1 MGEGRGRVLEFRNVT
16 KSFWNGKFRTV
27 ILAEASFTVPLGGGL
42 GILARNGTG
51 KSTLINMM
59 AGIERPDSG
68 EIIRAARVSFPV
80 GMKPGVVGA
89 LTGAANVRAI
99 ARIYDSDPDRA
110 EAWAAE
116 FSELGPH
123 FYLPVRTYS
132 SGMKTRLGIALLL
145 ALEFDIYLI
154 DEAFSVG
161 DGAFG
166 EKAAL
171 YMRDR
176 LKQATVVMVSHNLN
190 QLRNFCETAAVLD
203 QGRLTMFD
211 RFDDAEAAYHAQA
224 A

>member
-1 MGEGRGRVLEFRNVT
+1 VIEFRDVS

-27 ILAEASFTVPLGGGL
+27 ILAGASFQVPLGKGL

-59 AGIERPDSG
+59 AGIERPDEG

-80 GMKPGVVGA
+80 GMRPGVVGA
-89 LTGAANVRAI
+89 LSGAANVRYV
-99 ARIYDSDPDRA
+99 ARIYGADPDMA
-110 EAWAAE
+110 EAWAAD

-123 FYLPVRTYS
+123 FFLPVRTYS
-132 SGMKTRLGIALLL
+132 SGMRARLGIALLL
-145 ALEFDIYLI
+145 ALDFDVYLI

-171 YMRDR
+171 FLRDR
-176 LKQATVVMVSHNLN
+176 LSRATVVMVSHNLR
-190 QLRNFCETAAVLD
+190 QLRSFCESAAVLD
-203 QGRLTMFD
+203 QGRLTLFD

>member
-1 MGEGRGRVLEFRNVT
+1 VIEFRDVS

-27 ILAEASFTVPLGGGL
+27 ILAGASFQVPLGKGL

-59 AGIERPDSG
+59 AGIERPDEG

-80 GMKPGVVGA
+80 GMRPGVVGA
-89 LTGAANVRAI
+89 LSGAANVRYI
-99 ARIYDSDPDRA
+99 ARIYAADPDMA
-110 EAWAAE
+110 EAWAAD

-123 FYLPVRTYS
+123 FFLPVRTYS
-132 SGMKTRLGIALLL
+132 SGMRARLGIALLL
-145 ALEFDIYLI
+145 ALDFDVYLI

-171 YMRDR
+171 FLRDR
-176 LKQATVVMVSHNLN
+176 LSRATVVMVSHNLR
-190 QLRNFCETAAVLD
+190 QLRSFCESAAVLD
-203 QGRLTMFD
+203 QGRLTLFD

>member
-1 MGEGRGRVLEFRNVT
+1 MIEFRNVS

-27 ILAEASFTVPLGGGL
+27 ILANASFRVPQGKGL

-51 KSTLINMM
+51 KTTLINMM
-59 AGIERPDSG
+59 AGIEKADEG
-68 EIIRAARVSFPV
+68 EILRTARVSFPV
-80 GMKPGVVGA
+80 GMKPGIVGG

-99 ARIYDSDPDRA
+99 ARLYDHDADRA

-123 FYLPVRTYS
+123 FWLPVATYS

-145 ALEFDIYLI
+145 ALDFDVYLI

-171 YMRDR
+171 YLKER
-176 LKQATVVMVSHNLN
+176 LSRSTVVMVSHNLR
-190 QLRNFCETAAVLD
+190 QLRSFCESAALLD
-203 QGRLTMFD
+203 QGRLTLFE

>member
-1 MGEGRGRVLEFRNVT
+1 MLEFRDVT

-27 ILAEASFTVPLGGGL
+27 ILAGASFSVPLGKGM

-59 AGIERPDSG
+59 AGLERPDSG
-68 EIIRAARVSFPV
+68 QILRSARVSFPV

-89 LTGAANVRAI
+89 LSGAANVRTI
-99 ARIYDSDPDRA
+99 ARLYDHDPDLA

-123 FYLPVRTYS
+123 FHLPVRTYS

>member
-1 MGEGRGRVLEFRNVT
+1 MLEFRNVT
-16 KSFWNGKFRTV
+16 KTFWNGKFRTV
-27 ILAEASFTVPLGGGL
+27 ILAGASFTVPRGKGL

-51 KSTLINMM
+51 KTTLINMM
-59 AGIERPDSG
+59 AGIERPDAG
-68 EIIRAARVSFPV
+68 EIIRDARVSFPV
-80 GMKPGVVGA
+80 GMKPGVVAA
-89 LTGAANVRAI
+89 LSGAANVRAI
-99 ARIYDSDPDRA
+99 ARVYDHDPDRA

-123 FYLPVRTYS
+123 FHLPVRTYS

-145 ALEFDIYLI
+145 ALEFDLYLI

-176 LKQATVVMVSHNLN
+176 LSRSTVVMVSHNLR
-190 QLRNFCETAAVLD
+190 QLRTFCESAAVLD
-203 QGRLTMFD
+203 QGRLTMFE